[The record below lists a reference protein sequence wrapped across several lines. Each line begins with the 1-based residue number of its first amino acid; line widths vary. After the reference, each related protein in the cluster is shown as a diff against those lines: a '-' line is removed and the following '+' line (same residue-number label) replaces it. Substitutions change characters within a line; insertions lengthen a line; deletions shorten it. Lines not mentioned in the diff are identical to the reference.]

1 MKKKIMRMMLL
12 VSSLLLI
19 LFGAITW
26 YVFGRVHHIVAES
39 SERSSQDIEKYS
51 DIAMRDQITGRLSA
65 TTLGCAYSLNKM
77 LDDFSGTIQIIAD
90 SATDIYTN
98 PDVYGR
104 TYVKP
109 LEKSDI
115 GKDMGQFVYAEDV
128 DPDDPA
134 VQDELAMIGNLK
146 GNLLSM
152 YNRYPELGASYIGT
166 ESGIMLLAGPVL
178 DDRWDEN
185 GDYVYLDPRLRPWY
199 YMAKESKKLTFSEI
213 TPDYDTGRLAIMCGA
228 PIFRGKEFVG
238 VAGAGLYLEGI
249 ESMMMNAIFSDE
261 GNTCIIDEK
270 GNIIFSS
277 NEEGELK
284 ASTVLGGKENSDKAL
299 TMLTQRAIEGQS
311 GLELINIDGESSYVA
326 FSPIES
332 VGWSLISIIPEKTV
346 LAPKENLLTFIKQ
359 SHQSEADDVDK
370 VTRSALMVMLL
381 LILALAALS
390 VFISNKLS
398 KRLVMPIALL
408 TDKVRNMDG
417 DQLNFAWYENTDDEV
432 ETLAHSFG
440 SMTERLKEY
449 IDDIQT
455 VTAEKERIHTELS
468 LATRIQAGIMP
479 HDFPAFPDKK
489 EFDLYALMEPAREVG
504 GDFYD
509 YFLIDDDHLGMVMAD
524 VSGKGIPAAL
534 FMMVAKT
541 ILQSCAMLGKSA
553 AETLDKTNEALTTN
567 NQTGMFVTVWFGIL
581 EISSGK
587 LSCANAGH
595 EYPAIKRADGSFEL
609 YKDKHGFVIG
619 GMEGTRYQEYTI
631 QLDHGDMVFLYTD
644 GVPEATNSDV
654 VMYGTDRMLAALN
667 REKDSSLKE
676 LLDNVCYD
684 ITDFIMDAE
693 QFDDLTMMCLKYN

>member
-26 YVFGRVHHIVAES
+26 NVFGRVHRIVSET
-39 SERSSQDIEKYS
+39 SERSSEDVEKYS
-51 DIAMRDQITGRLSA
+51 DVAMRDQITGRLSA

-77 LDDFSGTIQIIAD
+77 LDDFSGTIQMIAD
-90 SATDIYTN
+90 SATDIYSN
-98 PDVYGR
+98 PDEYGKA
-104 TYVKP
+104 YIKP

-115 GKDMGQFVYAEDV
+115 GKDMGQFVYAADV
-128 DPDDPA
+128 DPEDPK
-134 VQDELAMIGNLK
+134 VQEELAMIGNLK

-199 YMAKESKKLTFSEI
+199 YMAKESKRLTFSEI

-261 GNTCIIDEK
+261 GNTCIIDGK

-284 ASTVLGGKENSDKAL
+284 AQTVLGGKENSDKAL

-311 GLELINIDGESSYVA
+311 GLELLNIDGESSYVA

-359 SHQSEADDVDK
+359 SHKSEADDIEK
-370 VTRSALMVMLL
+370 VTRSALIVMAL
-381 LILALAALS
+381 LIVALAALS
-390 VFISNKLS
+390 IFLSNKLS

-468 LATRIQAGIMP
+468 LATKIQSGIMP

-509 YFLIDDDHLGMVMAD
+509 YFLIDDDHLGMVIAD

-534 FMMVAKT
+534 FMMISKT

-553 AETLDKTNEALTTN
+553 AETLNLTNEALTSN

-595 EYPAIKRADGSFEL
+595 EYPAVKRANGSFEL

-619 GMEGTRYQEYTI
+619 GMEGTKYQEYTI

-667 REKDSSLKE
+667 KEKDSSLKE
-676 LLDNVCYD
+676 ILDNVCYD

>member
-39 SERSSQDIEKYS
+39 SESSSQDVEKYS

-115 GKDMGQFVYAEDV
+115 GKSMGQFVYAEDV
-128 DPDDPA
+128 NPDDPA

-199 YMAKESKKLTFSEI
+199 YMTKESKKLTFSEI

-228 PIFRGKEFVG
+228 PIFKGKEFVG

-249 ESMMMNAIFSDE
+249 ESMMMNAIFSDA
-261 GNTCIIDEK
+261 GNTCIIDGK

-284 ASTVLGGKENSDKAL
+284 TQTVLGGKENSDKAL
-299 TMLTQRAIEGQS
+299 AMLTQRAIEGQS
-311 GLELINIDGESSYVA
+311 GLELLDIDGESSYVA

-346 LAPKENLLTFIKQ
+346 LAPKENLLTFIEQ
-359 SHQSEADDVDK
+359 SHQSEANDVEK
-370 VTRSALMVMLL
+370 TMRSALIVMFL

-534 FMMVAKT
+534 FMMVSKT

-553 AETLDKTNEALTTN
+553 AETLNLTNEALTSN

-587 LSCANAGH
+587 LTCANAGH
-595 EYPAIKRADGSFEL
+595 EYPAVKRANGSFEL
-609 YKDKHGFVIG
+609 YTDKHGFVIG
-619 GMEGTRYQEYTI
+619 GMEGTKYQEYTI

-667 REKDSSLKE
+667 KVKDSSLKE
-676 LLDNVCYD
+676 ILDNVCYD

>member
-39 SERSSQDIEKYS
+39 SERSSQDVEKYS
-51 DIAMRDQITGRLSA
+51 DVAMRDQITGRLSA

-115 GKDMGQFVYAEDV
+115 GKSMGQFVYAEDV

-199 YMAKESKKLTFSEI
+199 YMTKESKKLTFSEI

-249 ESMMMNAIFSDE
+249 ESMMMNAIFSDA
-261 GNTCIIDEK
+261 GNTCIIDGK

-284 ASTVLGGKENSDKAL
+284 TQTVLGGKENSDKAL
-299 TMLTQRAIEGQS
+299 AMLTQRAIEGQS
-311 GLELINIDGESSYVA
+311 GLELLDIDGESSYVA

-346 LAPKENLLTFIKQ
+346 LAPKENLLTFIEQ
-359 SHQSEADDVDK
+359 SHQSEANDVEK
-370 VTRSALMVMLL
+370 TMRSALIVMFL
-381 LILALAALS
+381 LILALAAFS

-534 FMMVAKT
+534 FMMVSKT

-553 AETLDKTNEALTTN
+553 AETLNLTNEALTSN

-587 LSCANAGH
+587 LTCANAGH
-595 EYPAIKRADGSFEL
+595 EYPAVKRADGSFEL

-619 GMEGTRYQEYTI
+619 GMEGTKYQEYTI

-667 REKDSSLKE
+667 KEKDSSLKE